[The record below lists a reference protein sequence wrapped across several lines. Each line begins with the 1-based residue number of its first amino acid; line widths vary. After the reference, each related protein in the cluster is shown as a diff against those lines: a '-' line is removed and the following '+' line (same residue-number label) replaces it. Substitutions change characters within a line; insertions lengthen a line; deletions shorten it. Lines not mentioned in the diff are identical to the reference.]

1 MDTTKYISKL
11 SGHAL
16 VFGGSG
22 GIGEKV
28 VEAIIANGASA
39 VSFTYDRNKA
49 KADALIE
56 KLAAAGIKAYA
67 AKVNLSETSEVDT
80 FLENAVVETGEEISM
95 VVHAVGI
102 SPNKHLRTQTLET
115 TSDAYDDKGWREVFE
130 VNVFGCFISCRSAL
144 LRMEKMGMTGSMVVI
159 TSTNGVNSQS
169 SISTHYDCSKSAQI
183 GVMFGLAKEFAQTAH
198 VNGMAPGWINT
209 PMNDTLPPEERAA
222 EVKKIWIGEFAE
234 PEKIAG
240 PIAHFL
246 SQTASFIRGQNIIA
260 DGGHD

>member
-1 MDTTKYISKL
+1 MDTAKYVSKL
-11 SGHAL
+11 SGHAV

-28 VEAIIANGASA
+28 VEAIAANGATA
-39 VSFTYDRNKA
+39 ISFTYDRNKE
-49 KADALIE
+49 KADALVQQ
-56 KLAAAGIKAYA
+56 LAGAGVKAFT
-67 AKVNLSETSEVDT
+67 AKVNLSDSTEVDA
-80 FLENAVVETGEEISM
+80 FLEKAVADVGEEISM

-102 SPNKHLRTQTLET
+102 SPNRHLRLQTLET
-115 TSDAYDDKGWREVFE
+115 IGDKYDDKGWREVFE

-144 LRMEKMGMTGSMVVI
+144 LRMEKMGVTGSMVII

-183 GVMFGLAKEFAQTAH
+183 GVMFGLAKEFALTAH

-209 PMNDTLPPEERAA
+209 PMNDTLPEEERAA
-222 EVKKIWIGEFAE
+222 ELKKIWIGEFAD